1 MKYHSITFKL
11 LFFIVSA
18 FILTTVFVLAL
29 SDIQL
34 RRVIDKSQTSIYE
47 EKIDGM
53 LGILSSYHQ
62 RLEKTELVDVYEQDF
77 KKKAIENIAQ
87 VVQNQK
93 DGVELLIL
101 DHEGNLIFSP
111 RLPPGTPAPLAGL
124 SDGKIIKSAQ
134 GSFDYRLNGVGYWCI
149 FKRFEPWQWRI
160 AYTLPLDYKY
170 ADAKTFFNFMLLI
183 MVGISLTAT
192 ILLSCV
198 VTQFT
203 YPITRL
209 TEISARM
216 AKGDLNQG
224 IDFGGKDEIG
234 ILAHSF
240 ELMRDSI
247 KEKISRLSSLQ
258 NYLSNIIDS
267 MPSVLI
273 GVDELGKVTQWNKTA
288 EQTTGIGAQAAQ
300 GQPLSN
306 VLPSMAPQMPQIIES
321 IRTRKVHRK
330 RKNPRHSEKGI
341 HYEDVTIYPLIDNDV
356 EGAVIRL
363 DDVTE
368 KVRLEE
374 MMVQSEKMLSVG
386 GLAAGMAHEINNP
399 LAGMLQT
406 ATVMENRLSTDLKLN
421 ANIHAAEQAGTSM
434 ETIQAFME
442 SRGIFRMI
450 DTINQ
455 SGRRIADIVDNMLSF
470 ARKEDSKISLNAL
483 EHLLDKTLNLAA
495 TDYNLKKEYD
505 FKQIRITKA
514 YQMGGT
520 PKVPCESSKIQ
531 QVLLNILRNG
541 AQAMQEFGQK
551 KPEFVIRTWFHTAT
565 KQVCLEIRD
574 NGPGMDEKVRKRI
587 FEPFY
592 TTKPVGVGTGLGLS
606 VSYFIIKE
614 NHDGD
619 IRVESSPGNGTA
631 FIICLPLK
639 KDKPQSQPC

>member
-18 FILTTVFVLAL
+18 FVLTTFSVLAL

-34 RRVIDKSQTSIYE
+34 RRTIDKSQESIYE
-47 EKIDGM
+47 EKIDGI
-53 LGILSSYHQ
+53 LGLLGSYHQ

-77 KKKAIENIAQ
+77 KKKALENIAQ

-101 DHEGNLIFSP
+101 DHEGNLVFSP
-111 RLPPGTPAPLAGL
+111 RLPPGTPAPLAGI
-124 SDGKIIKSAQ
+124 SDRKILKSEQ
-134 GSFDYRLNGVGYWCI
+134 GSFDYKLNGVGYWCT
-149 FKRFEPWQWRI
+149 FKRFAPWEWRI

-170 ADAKTFFNFMLLI
+170 ADAKTFFSFMLFI

-198 VTQFT
+198 VAQFT

-209 TEISARM
+209 TDISARM
-216 AKGDLNQG
+216 AKGDLDQRINL
-224 IDFGGKDEIG
+224 GGKDEIG

-273 GVDELGKVTQWNKTA
+273 GVDGHGKVTQWNKTA
-288 EQTTGIGAQAAQ
+288 EQATGIRAGTAQ
-300 GQPLSN
+300 GQPLSD
-306 VLPSMAPQMPQIIES
+306 VLPKMASQMQQIFES

-330 RKNPRHSEKGI
+330 RKNPRPSENGI
-341 HYEDVTIYPLIDNDV
+341 HYEDVTIYPLIDNGV

-399 LAGMLQT
+399 LASMLQT
-406 ATVMENRLSTDLKLN
+406 ANVMKSRLSMDSKID
-421 ANIHAAEQAGTSM
+421 ANIRAAEQAGTSM
-434 ETIQAFME
+434 EAIQAFME

-450 DTINQ
+450 GTINQ
-455 SGRRIADIVDNMLSF
+455 SGRRVADIVDNMLSF
-470 ARKEDSKISLNAL
+470 ARKEESQISLNVV
-483 EHLLDKTLNLAA
+483 EHLLDKTLDLAA

-505 FKQIRITKA
+505 FKLIRITKA
-514 YQMGGT
+514 YQAGDT

-531 QVLLNILRNG
+531 QVLLNIFRNG

-551 KPEFVIRTWFHTAT
+551 EPEFIIRTWFQT
-565 KQVCLEIRD
+565 KENQVCMEIRD
-574 NGPGMDEKVRKRI
+574 NGPGMDEKIRKRV

-606 VSYFIIKE
+606 VSYFIVKE

-619 IRVESSPGNGTA
+619 IRVESSPGKGSA
-631 FIICLPLK
+631 FIICLPVEK
-639 KDKPQSQPC
+639 KP

>member
-11 LFFIVSA
+11 LFFIVCA
-18 FILTTVFVLAL
+18 FILTTVSVLVL

-34 RRVIDKSQTSIYE
+34 RRVIDKSQASIYE
-47 EKIDGM
+47 EKIDGI
-53 LGILSSYHQ
+53 LGLLGSYHQ
-62 RLEKTELVDVYEQDF
+62 RLKKTELIDVYEQDF
-77 KKKAIENIAQ
+77 KKKAIENITQ
-87 VVQNQK
+87 VIQNQK
-93 DGVELLIL
+93 YGVELLIL
-101 DHEGNLIFSP
+101 DHEGNLVFSP
-111 RLPPGTPAPLAGL
+111 RLLPGTPGPLADI
-124 SDGKIIKSAQ
+124 SNGKILKSDR
-134 GSFDYRLNGVGYWCI
+134 GSFDYRLNGVDNWCI
-149 FKRFEPWQWRI
+149 FKQFAPWKWRI

-170 ADAKTFFNFMLLI
+170 SDAKTFFNFMLLI

-209 TEISARM
+209 TAISARM
-216 AKGDLNQG
+216 AKGDLDQR
-224 IDFGGKDEIG
+224 IDLYGKDEIG
-234 ILAHSF
+234 VLAHSF

-267 MPSVLI
+267 MPSMLI
-273 GVDELGKVTQWNKTA
+273 GVDNHGKVTQWNKTA
-288 EQTTGIGAQAAQ
+288 EQTTGIEALTAQ
-300 GQPLSN
+300 GQSLLKI
-306 VLPSMAPQMPQIIES
+306 LPRMTSQMPQIIES
-321 IRTRKVHRK
+321 IQTREVRQK
-330 RKNPRHSEKGI
+330 RKNPRHSENGI
-341 HYEDVTIYPLIDNDV
+341 QYEDITIYPLIDNGV

-399 LAGMLQT
+399 LASMLQT
-406 ATVMENRLSTDLKLN
+406 ADVMESRLSKDSKIN
-421 ANIHAAEQAGTSM
+421 ANIRAAEQAGTSM
-434 ETIQAFME
+434 EAVQTFME
-442 SRGIFRMI
+442 SRRIFRMI
-450 DTINQ
+450 STINQ
-455 SGRRIADIVDNMLSF
+455 SGRRVANIVDNMLSF
-470 ARKEDSKISLNAL
+470 ARKEESKISLTEL
-483 EHLLDKTLNLAA
+483 EHLLDKTLDLAA

-505 FKQIRITKA
+505 FKQIRIIRE
-514 YQMGGT
+514 YQAGGT

-531 QVLLNILRNG
+531 QVLLNIFRNG
-541 AQAMQEFGQK
+541 AQAMQEFGEKEPQ
-551 KPEFVIRTWFHTAT
+551 FIIRTWFQP
-565 KQVCLEIRD
+565 KKNQVCMEIRD
-574 NGPGMDEKVRKRI
+574 NGPGMDETIRKRV

-631 FIICLPLK
+631 FIICLPVGI
-639 KDKPQSQPC
+639 